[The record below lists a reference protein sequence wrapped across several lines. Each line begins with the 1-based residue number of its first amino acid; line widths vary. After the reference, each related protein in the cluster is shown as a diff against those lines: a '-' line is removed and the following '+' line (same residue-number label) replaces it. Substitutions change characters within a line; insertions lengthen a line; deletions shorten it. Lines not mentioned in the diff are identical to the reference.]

1 MQDPDLDD
9 LFRQMQDAA
18 PAPSARLMARIE
30 ADALAEQNSRVAMAV
45 TSVRK
50 PPVRQGWGGFLGALG
65 GRGVLA
71 GLGCATMA
79 GVWLGLAQPAPVA
92 TLSDTLALALGMDTS
107 SDQVDLIPTFDT
119 FALEG

>member
-1 MQDPDLDD
+1 MQDTDLDD
-9 LFRQMQDAA
+9 LFQRMQDTA
-18 PAPSARLMARIE
+18 PMPSARLIARIE
-30 ADALAEQNSRVAMAV
+30 ADALAEQNSRAAPA
-45 TSVRK
+45 RR
-50 PPVRQGWGGFLGALG
+50 PAVRQGWGSFFAGFG

-92 TLSDTLALALGMDTS
+92 TLSDTLALALGMDTGG
-107 SDQVDLIPTFDT
+107 DQVDLIPTLDT